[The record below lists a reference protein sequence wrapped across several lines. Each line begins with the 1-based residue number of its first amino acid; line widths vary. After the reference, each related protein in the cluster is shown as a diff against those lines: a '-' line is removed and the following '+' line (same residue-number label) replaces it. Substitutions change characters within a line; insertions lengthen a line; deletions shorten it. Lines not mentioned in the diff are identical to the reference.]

1 MTSIDGIADSA
12 GPRRAPAVTRA
23 AGILELLARTSGV
36 ALGATDIA
44 RSLSMAKS
52 SVSYVCEALVDAGL
66 ARRDGSGYQL
76 GHRLVSLGAAYLDS
90 VDTVSIFHTVCREL
104 TPSIPETAQ
113 LSTLDRLDV
122 TYLARREGVAPVR
135 LASDVG
141 RHLVA
146 TTTATG
152 KAMLAQLPWSEV
164 AARVRAGNPLPAL
177 TAHSITD
184 AASLEA
190 ELAKVRATGYAVDD
204 EETMPGMFCIGRAIP
219 SDDPRNQYGISLTML
234 KSVAD
239 DTRIARCRRD
249 LDLLANAV
257 AERAGLVTRR
267 QPSPPPSRPGPS
279 PSTASISS

>member
-1 MTSIDGIADSA
+1 MSLIGTEPGDDGA

-23 AGILELLARTSGV
+23 AAILDLLARTTGV
-36 ALGATDIA
+36 ALGPTDIA

-52 SVSYVCEALVDAGL
+52 SVSYVCEALVEAGL
-66 ARRDGSGYQL
+66 ARRDGAGYQL
-76 GHRLVSLGAAYLDS
+76 GHRLVGLGAAYLDS

-122 TYLARREGVAPVR
+122 TYLARREGAAPVR

-164 AARVRAGNPLPAL
+164 AARLRAGNPLPAL
-177 TAHSITD
+177 TTRSITD

-190 ELAKVRATGYAVDD
+190 ELAKVRASGYAVDD
-204 EETMPGMFCIGRAIP
+204 EETMAGMFCIGRALP
-219 SDDPRNQYGISLTML
+219 SDDLHGSQYGISLTML

-239 DTRIARCRRD
+239 DARIARCRRD

-257 AERAGLVTRR
+257 AERAGLVARPQT
-267 QPSPPPSRPGPS
+267 SPSR
-279 PSTASISS
+279 ASISS

>member
-1 MTSIDGIADSA
+1 MSVPDASPDPDDAIDADSADGA

-23 AGILELLARTSGV
+23 AAILELLARTTGV
-36 ALGATDIA
+36 ALGPTDIA

-76 GHRLVSLGAAYLDS
+76 GHRLVGLGAAYLDS
-90 VDTVSIFHTVCREL
+90 VDTVSVFHAVCREL

-122 TYLARREGVAPVR
+122 TYLGRREGAAPVR

-141 RHLVA
+141 RRLVA

-164 AARVRAGNPLPAL
+164 AARLRAGSPLPAL
-177 TAHSITD
+177 TARSITD
-184 AASLEA
+184 PASLEA
-190 ELAKVRATGYAVDD
+190 ELAHIRTTGYAVDD
-204 EETMPGMFCIGRAIP
+204 EETLPGMFCIGRAIP
-219 SDDPRNQYGISLTML
+219 SDDVRADLYGVSLTML

-239 DTRIARCRRD
+239 EARIARCRRD
-249 LDLLANAV
+249 LDLIADAI
-257 AERAGLVTRR
+257 AARAGLVV
-267 QPSPPPSRPGPS
+267 RPAG
-279 PSTASISS
+279 TAGR

>member
-1 MTSIDGIADSA
+1 MSLPDAVPAAGDD

-23 AGILELLARTSGV
+23 AAILELLARTTGV
-36 ALGATDIA
+36 ALGPTDIA

-52 SVSYVCEALVDAGL
+52 SVSYVCEALVEAGL

-76 GHRLVSLGAAYLDS
+76 GHRLVGLGAAYLDS
-90 VDTVSIFHTVCREL
+90 VDTVSIFHAVCREL

-122 TYLARREGVAPVR
+122 TYLGRREGAAPVR

-141 RHLVA
+141 RRLVA

-164 AARVRAGNPLPAL
+164 AARLRAGSPLPAL
-177 TAHSITD
+177 TARSITD
-184 AASLEA
+184 PASLEA
-190 ELAKVRATGYAVDD
+190 ELARIRATGYAVDD
-204 EETMPGMFCIGRAIP
+204 EETLPGMFCIGRVIP
-219 SDDPRNQYGISLTML
+219 SDDVRADLYGVSLTML

-239 DTRIARCRRD
+239 EARIARCRRD
-249 LDLLANAV
+249 LDLIADAI
-257 AERAGLVTRR
+257 AARAGLVVR
-267 QPSPPPSRPGPS
+267 PPG
-279 PSTASISS
+279 TAAR

>member
-1 MTSIDGIADSA
+1 MSLIDAEPATDDA

-23 AGILELLARTSGV
+23 AAILELLARTSGV
-36 ALGATDIA
+36 ALGPTDIA

-52 SVSYVCEALVDAGL
+52 SVSYVCEALVEAGL

-76 GHRLVSLGAAYLDS
+76 GHRLVGLGAAYLDS
-90 VDTVSIFHTVCREL
+90 VDTVSIFHAVCREL
-104 TPSIPETAQ
+104 TPSIPETSQ

-122 TYLARREGVAPVR
+122 TYLARREGAAPVR

-141 RHLVA
+141 RRLVA

-164 AARVRAGNPLPAL
+164 AARLRTSAPLPAL
-177 TAHSITD
+177 TARSITD

-204 EETMPGMFCIGRAIP
+204 EETMPGMFCIGRALP
-219 SDDPRNQYGISLTML
+219 SDDSHGNQYGISLTML

-239 DTRIARCRRD
+239 DARIARCRRD

-257 AERAGLVTRR
+257 AERAGLVTRT
-267 QPSPPPSRPGPS
+267 QPSPSA
-279 PSTASISS
+279 ASISS

>member
-1 MTSIDGIADSA
+1 MSLPDPAPEADDDA
-12 GPRRAPAVTRA
+12 GSRRAPAVTRA
-23 AGILELLARTSGV
+23 AAILELLARTSGV
-36 ALGATDIA
+36 ALGPTDIA

-52 SVSYVCEALVDAGL
+52 SVSYVCEALVEAGL

-76 GHRLVSLGAAYLDS
+76 GHRLVGLGAAYLDS
-90 VDTVSIFHTVCREL
+90 IDTVSVFHAVCREL

-122 TYLARREGVAPVR
+122 TYLARREGAAPVR

-164 AARVRAGNPLPAL
+164 AARLRAGHPLPAL
-177 TAHSITD
+177 TARSITD

-190 ELAKVRATGYAVDD
+190 ELTKVRATGYAVDD
-204 EETMPGMFCIGRAIP
+204 EETMPGMFCIGRALP
-219 SDDPRNQYGISLTML
+219 SDDLHSIQYGISLTML

-249 LDLLANAV
+249 LDLLAEAV
-257 AERAGLVTRR
+257 AGRAGLVTRPQTR
-267 QPSPPPSRPGPS
+267 PSG
-279 PSTASISS
+279 ASISS